1 MKTPPFPTKG
11 LLVVP
16 RSRDDE
22 DDELLKPLEWGLM
35 RRLFSYTRAVTAK
48 RNWLIVLTIIRSAQ
62 LPAFSWLMAEIIT
75 GPITQRHIA
84 GIVAG
89 IAVYAVLAITT
100 DGIFHFRQR
109 FALEIGES
117 VVNQLRAEIFER
129 VQRQPMSFFQ
139 RVKLGRIISRV
150 TSDVEALRIGIQDV
164 LFVCVIQFG
173 SMVFAAVVMAWR
185 DWKMF
190 LVVAAMAPVLW
201 LINNHFRTQLSK
213 HSRSA
218 TESFSRVT
226 ATLAES
232 VGGMRVTQGFV
243 RQETNLGLFRSLLA
257 DHAQYNIALARTSA
271 ILTPL
276 LELNSQFFIAILLLL
291 GGWRVFEGDMTV
303 GGLITFFLLAN
314 QFFSPIASIGTQYN
328 QALVAMAGAER
339 VFRLIDTK
347 PDWTDDPNAVALP
360 DPRRAGAVLA
370 SSEFGVPSSEAA
382 PARSHETGIRD
393 RERGAENSEH
403 LTRNPEPGTRN
414 HAEGMRVE
422 FRNVSFGYDPTRLV
436 LHDVSFVAEPGQT
449 IALVGHTGSGKS
461 SIINLVSKF
470 YLPTTGELLI
480 DGREIR
486 TLTSRSLHQQ
496 TGMVQQQNFLFS
508 GTVLENIRLAR
519 PDATDGEVRDAA
531 RQLDCLD
538 VLEALPKGL
547 LTEVGERGSGLS
559 VGQRQLICFTRAML
573 ANPRLVILDEATS
586 SIDALTEA
594 RLQTALNVLLRGR
607 TNFIVAHRLSTIRHA
622 DLVLVLEDGRIQE
635 RGTHAVLLAQRG
647 RYAALYEQF
656 VQLKEQI

>member
-1 MKTPPFPTKG
+1 MKEASIPPRN

-16 RSRDDE
+16 RSRDEE

-35 RRLFSYTRAVTAK
+35 RRLFGYTRAVAGK
-48 RNWLIVLTIIRSAQ
+48 RNWLIALTVIRSAQ
-62 LPAFSWLMAEIIT
+62 LPAFSWMMAEIIN
-75 GPITQRHIA
+75 GPITRRDLT
-84 GIVAG
+84 G
-89 IAVYAVLAITT
+89 IAVGIAGYAVLAIST
-100 DGIFHFRQR
+100 DGLFHFRQR

-117 VVNQLRAEIFER
+117 VVNQLRAQIFSR

-150 TSDVEALRIGIQDV
+150 TSDVEALRVGIQDV
-164 LFVCVIQFG
+164 LFVSVIQFG
-173 SMVFAAVVMAWR
+173 SMVFAAAVMAWQ

-190 LVVAAMAPVLW
+190 LVVAGMAPVLW

-218 TESFSRVT
+218 SESFSRVT

-276 LELNSQFFIAILLLL
+276 LELNSQFFIAILLLF

-339 VFRLIDTK
+339 VFRLIDAK
-347 PDWTDDPNAVALP
+347 PDWEDDPAAADLP
-360 DPRRAGAVLA
+360 DPR
-370 SSEFGVPSSEAA
+370 PAA
-382 PARSHETGIRD
+382 ARS
-393 RERGAENSEH
+393 GAAVV
-403 LTRNPEPGTRN
+403 PGT
-414 HAEGMRVE
+414 AGMRVE
-422 FRNVSFGYDPTRLV
+422 FRHVNFGYDPARLV
-436 LHDVSFVAEPGQT
+436 LQDISFVAEAGQT

-461 SIINLVSKF
+461 SIINLVAKF
-470 YLPTTGELLI
+470 YLPTGGELLI

-486 TLTSRSLHQQ
+486 TLTSRSLHRQ

-519 PDATDGEVRDAA
+519 PDASDTDVRAAA

-538 VLEALPKGL
+538 VLEALPQGL
-547 LTEVGERGSGLS
+547 LTEVGERGSSLS
-559 VGQRQLICFTRAML
+559 VGQRQLICFTRALL
-573 ANPRLVILDEATS
+573 ADPRLMILDEATS

-594 RLQTALNVLLRGR
+594 RLQKALSRLLHGR

-622 DLVLVLEDGRIQE
+622 DLVLVLDEGRIKE
-635 RGTHAVLLAQRG
+635 RGTHTTLLAQRG

-656 VQLKEQI
+656 VQLEDQF